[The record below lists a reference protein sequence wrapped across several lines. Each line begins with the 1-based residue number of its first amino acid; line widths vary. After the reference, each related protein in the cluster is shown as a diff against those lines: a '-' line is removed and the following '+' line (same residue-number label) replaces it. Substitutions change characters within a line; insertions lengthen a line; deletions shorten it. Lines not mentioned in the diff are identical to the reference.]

1 MTGPCFGAVA
11 DSVFDGTATI
21 DSEQF
26 AAFGEATLH
35 VTDALRLKLGFRYFD
50 YENDVYILG
59 SGVAN
64 GGVTIDEDIIKQD
77 DWVPKVEV
85 SFDVSEDHMVYATY
99 SEGFRLG
106 GINGFIPEVCRAEV
120 AALGSSWNA
129 PFNSD
134 SLENYELGAKTSWL
148 DNRLTAN
155 LAVYYNEF
163 DDIQTNVPLNCG
175 FFQMLNSGKIENTGF
190 EGDFTFL
197 ASEALTLQ
205 FGFAYVD
212 SEVASSI
219 PGVNA
224 EGDEPPYIPEFT
236 ASGSVD
242 YGIPLG
248 NGSGFIRADV
258 RHVGSSGKEFSSQPT
273 ISTLPSYTI
282 VDLTLGYELN
292 NWSLSVFARNLFDD
306 DVITN
311 IDPDRV
317 QPDQLS
323 RGLPRTIGV
332 GVTMNF

>member
-1 MTGPCFGAVA
+1 MA
-11 DSVFDGTATI
+11 
-21 DSEQF
+21 
-26 AAFGEATLH
+26 
-35 VTDALRLKLGFRYFD
+35 
-50 YENDVYILG
+50 
-59 SGVAN
+59 
-64 GGVTIDEDIIKQD
+64 VTIDEDIIKQD

-120 AALGSSWNA
+120 TALGSSWNA

-134 SLENYELGAKTSWL
+134 SLENYEIGAKTSWL

-224 EGDEPPYIPEFT
+224 DGDEPPYIPEFT

-242 YGIPLG
+242 YGMPLG
-248 NGSGFIRADV
+248 NGSVSFVQTCG
-258 RHVGSSGKEFSSQPT
+258 
-273 ISTLPSYTI
+273 TLAVPATNFLHNRPSAFCRPI
-282 VDLTLGYELN
+282 P
-292 NWSLSVFARNLFDD
+292 LS
-306 DVITN
+306 I
-311 IDPDRV
+311 
-317 QPDQLS
+317 
-323 RGLPRTIGV
+323 
-332 GVTMNF
+332 